1 MNDAESTAR
10 GVDVSMEDAALK
22 MKNAAKMVGDE
33 YLSLPSIIT
42 DGITDDTDDEI
53 TDAFGE
59 KIRDVDG
66 DVQDLEMAMR
76 DIEEANII
84 DVAKSIRREVSNIPD
99 KLDTCKV
106 MIKSCSN
113 FADKSRSF
121 IDSFLGKWSLEDA
134 VSKIK
139 EICRL
144 VSISKLTKKLA
155 DQIDK
160 LIKAITTFIHLIS
173 DKI

>member
-59 KIRDVDG
+59 KIRDADG
-66 DVQDLEMAMR
+66 EVQDLEMAMR
-76 DIEEANII
+76 T
-84 DVAKSIRREVSNIPD
+84 RRPHHRR
-99 KLDTCKV
+99 KHRQRRYQK
-106 MIKSCSN
+106 
-113 FADKSRSF
+113 
-121 IDSFLGKWSLEDA
+121 
-134 VSKIK
+134 
-139 EICRL
+139 
-144 VSISKLTKKLA
+144 
-155 DQIDK
+155 
-160 LIKAITTFIHLIS
+160 
-173 DKI
+173 